1 MSTTK
6 SQGRW
11 TKEEHARYL
20 KAVDMYGT
28 DYELL
33 ESYIK
38 TRTKTQIRTH
48 HKAFSKAAASPA
60 EKSKSLKSFKE
71 AVSASKTTSGSK
83 RKSAASPKSPKK
95 SKKEK
100 SPSKSSKKPAT
111 SSKKKKKGEVQSVAK
126 EGIQTLLAGVSG
138 YLVVNFAKKV
148 FTWGAE

>member
-1 MSTTK
+1 MSTAK
-6 SQGRW
+6 SRGRW

-71 AVSASKTTSGSK
+71 AVSKK
-83 RKSAASPKSPKK
+83 KSAAPKK
-95 SKKEK
+95 SKGAKA
-100 SPSKSSKKPAT
+100 PSKGKKKAAG
-111 SSKKKKKGEVQSVAK
+111 SSKKKKVAAK
-126 EGIQTLLAGVSG
+126 ESSG
-138 YLVVNFAKKV
+138 FSLFAFAKKL
-148 FTWGAE
+148 FGM

>member
-1 MSTTK
+1 MSTAK
-6 SQGRW
+6 SRGRW

-28 DYELL
+28 NYDML

-71 AVSASKTTSGSK
+71 AVSKK
-83 RKSAASPKSPKK
+83 KSAAPKK
-95 SKKEK
+95 SKGAKA
-100 SPSKSSKKPAT
+100 PSKGKKKAAG
-111 SSKKKKKGEVQSVAK
+111 SSKKKKVATK
-126 EGIQTLLAGVSG
+126 ESSG
-138 YLVVNFAKKV
+138 FSLFAFAKKL
-148 FTWGAE
+148 FGM